1 MVWKQT
7 IFFPGDIEL
16 KTPSI
21 LCPRKAVQFA
31 GNWFFFRALY
41 GFPQALAIWR
51 ITLLLKPLSEQSWQ
65 LIFKQLDQCVENYWM
80 HQI

>member
-21 LCPRKAVQFA
+21 LCPRKAVQFT
-31 GNWFFFRALY
+31 GNWFFFQS
-41 GFPQALAIWR
+41 FVW
-51 ITLLLKPLSEQSWQ
+51 LSPS
-65 LIFKQLDQCVENYWM
+65 FSYMENNTF
-80 HQI
+80 IEAT